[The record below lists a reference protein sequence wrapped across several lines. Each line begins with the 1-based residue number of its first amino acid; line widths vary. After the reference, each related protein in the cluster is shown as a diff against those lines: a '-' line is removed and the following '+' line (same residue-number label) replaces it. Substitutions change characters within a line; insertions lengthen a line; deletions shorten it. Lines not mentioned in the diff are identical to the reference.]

1 MVEPRSSMSGFVPAL
16 RFHALTPCY
25 DTIVA
30 LTTRE
35 TVYRQQLLTGIE
47 AVRPSR
53 LLDLGCGTGSLAIMA
68 ATRHPDW
75 TVIGV
80 DADPAI
86 LSIAARKADR
96 AGATVEFVNACAQEP
111 GLVNA
116 SVDVVV
122 SSLLFHHLDGAGK
135 HAAFAQCLR
144 LLRPGGEMH
153 LLDWGKP
160 QDVLMSVAILPVRM
174 LDGFANTRDNVR
186 GALAGMMT
194 AAGFSD
200 VRTVSRLRTPLGS
213 LALIKGVRPATA
225 GEPGRTGGEK
235 S

>member
-1 MVEPRSSMSGFVPAL
+1 MSGFVPAL

-47 AVRPSR
+47 AARPSR

-96 AGATVEFVNACAQEP
+96 AGATVEFVNARA
-111 GLVNA
+111 
-116 SVDVVV
+116 
-122 SSLLFHHLDGAGK
+122 
-135 HAAFAQCLR
+135 
-144 LLRPGGEMH
+144 
-153 LLDWGKP
+153 
-160 QDVLMSVAILPVRM
+160 
-174 LDGFANTRDNVR
+174 
-186 GALAGMMT
+186 
-194 AAGFSD
+194 
-200 VRTVSRLRTPLGS
+200 
-213 LALIKGVRPATA
+213 
-225 GEPGRTGGEK
+225 
-235 S
+235 

>member
-35 TVYRQQLLTGIE
+35 TAYRQQLLKGIE
-47 AVRPSR
+47 AARPSR

-68 ATRHPDW
+68 AARHPDW

-86 LSIAARKADR
+86 LTIAARKARR
-96 AGATVEFVNACAQEP
+96 AGATVEFVNARAQDP

-116 SVDVVV
+116 TVDVVV
-122 SSLLFHHLDGAGK
+122 SSLLFHHLDDAGK

-153 LLDWGKP
+153 LLDWGEP
-160 QDVLMSVAILPVRM
+160 QDVLMSVTILPVRI
-174 LDGFANTRDNVR
+174 LDGFANTRANVR
-186 GALAGMMT
+186 GALAGMMA

-200 VRTVSRLRTPLGS
+200 VRTVFRLRTPLGS

-225 GEPGRTGGEK
+225 GETGRTGDAN